1 LIFFNVR
8 HSLAAHPDSI
18 GHFGLR
24 ILSMTRV
31 PSVFISYSWTS
42 QEHMDF
48 VMDLANK
55 LNDAGADVTL
65 DRWTL
70 QPGHDPLS
78 FMEEGVRDSDK
89 VVIVSDSAYAAKA
102 DGRHGGVGTETQII
116 SPNVYASSQQN
127 KFAVVVVEKDESGK
141 ACLPT
146 FYTSRMYIDFTVRDA
161 WAERMEELIRWIYDK
176 PLHVKPER
184 GKPPSYI
191 TDRNAPVLATS
202 GHLDRALDGLR
213 HSRPFAHGAV
223 QEYLSTFSD
232 NLSRFQ
238 QAPSETPYDEVVAAI
253 DSLQSPRNEYV
264 TFLKTLVMYGD
275 ESAYAPVLHRFFES
289 LIRYCAGVRRAGH
302 QEQEHLEFFVYEL
315 FLLSIAVLVES
326 RKLSTAVRLMDE
338 PYFPSIDDEH
348 AESEHSFMV
357 FDPPMRALEA
367 RNKLLKLNRQSLAA
381 DILKKRCELTPV
393 RFEQLMQAD
402 FICYV
407 RNQLRAQGKGR
418 VWWPHTLVF
427 ALLGLRKPFDFFH
440 RIRTEADVSDALHL
454 IGAMS
459 IEDVGVFLSRLSAGF
474 IAVPRWDGDKF
485 DVSELIAFSKWKELE
500 DKWPG

>member
-1 LIFFNVR
+1 
-8 HSLAAHPDSI
+8 
-18 GHFGLR
+18 
-24 ILSMTRV
+24 MTRA

-42 QEHMDF
+42 PEHMDF
-48 VMDLANK
+48 VMDLAKK
-55 LNDAGADVTL
+55 LSDAGAEVML

-70 QPGHDPLS
+70 RPGHDPIT

-89 VVIVSDSAYAAKA
+89 VVIISDRAYAAKA
-102 DGRHGGVGTETQII
+102 DGRQGGVGTETQII

-127 KFAVVVVEKDESGK
+127 KFAAVVVENDESGK
-141 ACLPT
+141 ACRPT

-202 GHLDRALDGLR
+202 THLDRALDGLR
-213 HSRPFAHGAV
+213 NSRLFAHGAV

-232 NLSRFQ
+232 NLSRFEQ
-238 QAPSETPYDEVVAAI
+238 PPSETPHDEVVAAI
-253 DSLQSPRNEYV
+253 DNLRPARNEFV
-264 TFLKTLVMYGD
+264 TFLKTLVTYGD
-275 ESAYAPVLHRFFES
+275 ESVYAPVLHRFFES
-289 LIRYCAGVRRAGH
+289 LIRYCVGVRRAGH
-302 QEQEHLEFFVYEL
+302 QVQEHLAFLVYEL
-315 FLLSIAVLVES
+315 FLLSISVLVENRS
-326 RKLSTAVRLMDE
+326 LRTAVRLMDA
-338 PYFPSIDDEH
+338 PYFPNINDEH
-348 AESEHSFMV
+348 AEPEHSFLV
-357 FDPPMRALEA
+357 FDAPMHALEA
-367 RNKLLKLNRQSLAA
+367 RNRSLKLNRQSLAA

-407 RNQLRAQGKGR
+407 RNQLQAQGSGR

-427 ALLGLRKPFDFFH
+427 ALFGLRKPFDFFH

-454 IGAMS
+454 VGAMS
-459 IEDVGVFLSRLSAGF
+459 REDVGVFLNRLSAGF
-474 IAVPRWDGDKF
+474 IAVPRWDGETF
-485 DVSELIAFSKWKELE
+485 DVSELTAFSKWKDLE